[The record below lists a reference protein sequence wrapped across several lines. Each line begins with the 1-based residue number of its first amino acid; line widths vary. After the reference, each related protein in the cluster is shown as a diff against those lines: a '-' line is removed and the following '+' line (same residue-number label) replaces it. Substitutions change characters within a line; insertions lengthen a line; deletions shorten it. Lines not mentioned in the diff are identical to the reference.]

1 MPCCSNKSSGQSQK
15 EGLFLAHTIWP
26 RQSGRGSAART
37 QLGTLH
43 VRYIKFQH
51 VASVVVP
58 AGAETSSRAGHWL
71 LSALAP
77 K

>member
-1 MPCCSNKSSGQSQK
+1 MPCCSNKISGDSHQ

-26 RQSGRGSAART
+26 RQSGRGSAAHS

-43 VRYIKFQH
+43 VKYSKFQH
-51 VASVVVP
+51 MASVVVP
-58 AGAETSSRAGHWL
+58 AGAETSSRARHWL
-71 LSALAP
+71 LNALAP